1 MSRIVNSRLRLIFT
15 LILMTGLSGCVT
27 FRGKNLE
34 RQALQNQVQVLQV
47 QLEQKDAE
55 ISQLRETL
63 NNEIKERQ
71 KLIERLN
78 KAKTGSRPAVKVTKP
93 SVKQIQIALKNAGYN
108 PGSIDGKMGKNTK
121 GAIKA
126 FQRANDLKVDG
137 KVGKRT
143 WRVLKKYLYRKSK

>member
-1 MSRIVNSRLRLIFT
+1 MSRTANSTLQLIFL
-15 LILMTGLSGCVT
+15 LIFVTGLFGCAT

-63 NNEIKERQ
+63 NNEINERQ

-78 KAKTGSRPAVKVTKP
+78 KAKTGSGTVSKVTKP
-93 SVKQIQIALKNAGYN
+93 SVKQIQNALKNAGYN
-108 PGSIDGKMGKNTK
+108 PGPIDGKMGKRTK
-121 GAIKA
+121 EAIKA

-137 KVGKRT
+137 KVGKGT
-143 WRVLKKYLYRKSK
+143 WRILKKYLYRKSK